1 MKIAVMV
8 KRVPDSETRVKVGGD
23 GTAIDPAGVQ
33 YVINPYDEI
42 AVEQALQLKAAA
54 GGEVIIVCL
63 GPKESAKEV
72 RKALAMTADSAVLL
86 VDEMPYRDSFGTAK
100 VLADELKEIS
110 PNLILSGRIAIDSQ
124 VGAVAPMVAQLLD
137 IPLVTEASA
146 INLEG
151 ETLTCERAFEG
162 GKEVVEAK
170 LPAMVTVQKGL
181 VEPRLPKLPDIM
193 KAKKKPL
200 AEKPAAEIAP
210 KIKVLSMELPPPRAG
225 GEIVGEGAEAASV
238 LVKKLKDE
246 AGVL

>member
-1 MKIAVMV
+1 MKIAVLV
-8 KRVPDSETRVKVGGD
+8 KRVADSESRIKVGGD
-23 GTAIDPAGVQ
+23 GTAIDTAGVQ

-42 AVEQALQLKAAA
+42 AVEQALQLKAGA

-63 GPKESAKEV
+63 GPKDAAKEV

-86 VDEMPYRDSFGTAK
+86 ADEMPDRDSYGTAK
-100 VLADELKEIS
+100 VLADELKELA
-110 PNLILSGRIAIDSQ
+110 PDLILSGRISIDSQ
-124 VGAVAPMVAQLLD
+124 VGAVAPMVAQMLD
-137 IPLVTEASA
+137 MPLITEVSS

-170 LPAMVTVQKGL
+170 LPALVTVQKGL

-200 AEKPAAEIAP
+200 TEKPAAEIAP

-225 GEIVGEGAEAASV
+225 GEIVGEGAEAAPA